1 MNRLL
6 TARFEIRADARDP
19 AERAMHDLASRVRAK
34 GPDTFFTAWREA
46 GATRYLAL
54 IREDEADELARA
66 VAPYL
71 TGDVALTRHELVTS
85 TDLGRRHRP
94 RSR

>member
-19 AERAMHDLASRVRAK
+19 AERALHDLASRVRAK

-46 GATRYLAL
+46 GALRYLAL
-54 IREDEADELARA
+54 IREDEAGELATA
-66 VAPYL
+66 VAPH
-71 TGDVALTRHELVTS
+71 VAGEVELTRHELVTS

>member
-19 AERAMHDLASRVRAK
+19 AERALHDLASRVRAK
-34 GPDTFFTAWREA
+34 GPETMFTAWREA

-54 IREDEADELARA
+54 IREDEADDLAK
-66 VAPYL
+66 VLAPYIAGEL
-71 TGDVALTRHELVTS
+71 TLTRHELVTS

-94 RSR
+94 RAR

>member
-6 TARFEIRADARDP
+6 TARFELRADARDA
-19 AERAMHDLASRVRAK
+19 AERALHDLASRVRAK
-34 GPDTFFTAWREA
+34 GPDTFFTTWREA
-46 GATRYLAL
+46 GTSRYLAL
-54 IREDEADELARA
+54 IGEPEADELRAA
-66 VAPYL
+66 VAPFV
-71 TGDVALTRHELVTS
+71 TGEVTLTRHELVTS

>member
-6 TARFEIRADARDP
+6 TARFEIRPDARDL
-19 AERAMHDLASRVRAK
+19 AERALHDLASRVRAK

-46 GATRYLAL
+46 GETRYLAL

-66 VAPYL
+66 IAPFV